1 VEVLGFVFMLGSLEL
16 GRDYSTEQLSR
27 TQLEMLSDLR
37 DYGLVYQRAASSK
50 RFYPTRLATTLTS
63 SAAPLISRRHEDEEK
78 GFLILETN
86 YRTYAYTSNPLQIA
100 VLNLF
105 VSLKSRFPNLV
116 VGMVTR
122 ESIKRALANGIK
134 AEQIISY
141 LSSHAHPQMRKQN
154 PLLPPTVVDQI
165 RLWELEKN
173 RIRSQEGFLYE
184 DFRSTEDFE
193 LVLGEARK
201 LQIVLWER
209 PETRKFFVTSEGHNM
224 VKEFIKRRMQKP
236 GSGAG

>member
-1 VEVLGFVFMLGSLEL
+1 
-16 GRDYSTEQLSR
+16 
-27 TQLEMLSDLR
+27 
-37 DYGLVYQRAASSK
+37 
-50 RFYPTRLATTLTS
+50 
-63 SAAPLISRRHEDEEK
+63 
-78 GFLILETN
+78 
-86 YRTYAYTSNPLQIA
+86 
-100 VLNLF
+100 
-105 VSLKSRFPNLV
+105 V